1 MGMANLSCSPIL
13 NQLDADL
20 GSRESSPPGLG
31 IKSLSDGIRT
41 LIVIDEKLVQLGKEG
56 EGTRSEVRIV
66 IEKYSG
72 LLARLRNLTN
82 V

>member
-31 IKSLSDGIRT
+31 ISPGSMIIQFQTPK
-41 LIVIDEKLVQLGKEG
+41 KG
-56 EGTRSEVRIV
+56 EHDFEM
-66 IEKYSG
+66 
-72 LLARLRNLTN
+72 
-82 V
+82 